1 MSYQGENF
9 ETEKN
14 NLLVVQENCRRCA
27 VAPYSAF
34 IAVMK

>member
-1 MSYQGENF
+1 MSCQGENF

-14 NLLVVQENCRRCA
+14 NLLVVQENCHRFA

-34 IAVMK
+34 VTVTK

>member
-1 MSYQGENF
+1 MSCQGENF

-14 NLLVVQENCRRCA
+14 NLLVVQEKCCRCA

-34 IAVMK
+34 VTVTK